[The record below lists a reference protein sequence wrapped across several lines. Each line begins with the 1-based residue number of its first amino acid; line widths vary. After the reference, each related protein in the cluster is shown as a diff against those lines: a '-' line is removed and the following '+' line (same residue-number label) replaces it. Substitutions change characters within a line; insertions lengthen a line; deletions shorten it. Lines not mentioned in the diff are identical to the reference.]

1 MKKAKTEKV
10 EVVNTS
16 IEVVKEKTKNT
27 LAVVSEIV
35 VKNDEDLNRA
45 AIVMTNVKK
54 LQKFI
59 IQEKE
64 KVLKPLREATS
75 AARAIFAPPE
85 EQVANAIVKLNR
97 GMADCNDKKNAEI
110 ARKEEII
117 AKAAE
122 AGRIKPETAVRKM
135 EELPQVQSNVKVET
149 GSVVFTKTKKV
160 RIIDESKIPDRFWVI
175 DLVVLRSEAL
185 AVSRSTGKLG
195 EVVPGAEVYE
205 ETNTSTKV

>member
-1 MKKAKTEKV
+1 
-10 EVVNTS
+10 
-16 IEVVKEKTKNT
+16 
-27 LAVVSEIV
+27 
-35 VKNDEDLNRA
+35 
-45 AIVMTNVKK
+45 
-54 LQKFI
+54 
-59 IQEKE
+59 
-64 KVLKPLREATS
+64 
-75 AARAIFAPPE
+75 
-85 EQVANAIVKLNR
+85 
-97 GMADCNDKKNAEI
+97 
-110 ARKEEII
+110 
-117 AKAAE
+117 
-122 AGRIKPETAVRKM
+122 M